1 MTFAFGNISL
11 ALSLPAGI
19 EVVGN
24 DGVSKMLPSMFVCP
38 MGHDKVQKVVEIKG
52 CCLVFV
58 SVGE

>member
-11 ALSLPAGI
+11 ALTLPAGVG
-19 EVVGN
+19 VVGN
-24 DGVSKMLPSMFVCP
+24 DGVSKMLRSMFVS